1 MRLLFALLV
10 VGAAIVAMLWASQ
23 IDRGPLV
30 INRADEYR
38 LVLRLGHPVA
48 ELKEAGL
55 AGMWGPRIPF
65 LDTVLVFD
73 KKIQYLSAAATE
85 VEIENHD
92 RVIIDYYVLWKIE
105 SPLAFRS
112 SFPSGIPAAQ
122 ERIQRTVGALV
133 GNAVGTLSMQAILS
147 RAGALEAL
155 AGRATEELAED
166 GVRVIDVRINRTELP
181 IASQKATFDQMR
193 EQRRAIAREK
203 RARGAR
209 EGREIRAKA
218 EREAREILAEANA
231 AAQVTR
237 GAGDAEA
244 ARIYA
249 AAYGKDPEFFAFTRS
264 LEAYRRSFGDK
275 TSLFI
280 SPEHEF
286 FRYFE
291 SSAPAR

>member
-1 MRLLFALLV
+1 MRFLFALLV
-10 VGAAIVAMLWASQ
+10 VGAAVVALLWASQ

-38 LVLRLGHPVA
+38 LVLRKFGEPV
-48 ELKEAGL
+48 ELKEAGV

-85 VEIENHD
+85 VEIESHD

-112 SFPSGIPAAQ
+112 SFPAGIPAAQ
-122 ERIQRTVGALV
+122 ERIQKTVGSLV
-133 GNAVGTLSMQAILS
+133 GNAVGTLSMQALLS
-147 RAGALEAL
+147 RAGALDAL
-155 AGRATEELAED
+155 SARATEEMAAD

-181 IASQKATFDQMR
+181 IASEKSTYDQMR

-203 RARGAR
+203 RARGER

-218 EREAREILAEANA
+218 EREARAILAEANA

-264 LEAYRRSFGDK
+264 LEAYRRSLGEK
-275 TSLFI
+275 TSLFL

-291 SSAPAR
+291 SSARPR